1 MMRKKIRNRS
11 LRLESLEDRVLL
23 AVTAGGEAAAAAI
36 YAAPAETGADVVV
49 TELTYDALRKAVGQV
64 SAGGTI
70 TFQDGLEGTI
80 TIGSALQIGRN
91 MTIDGGGKITL
102 AGAGENFLFNF
113 GNNATDVT
121 FTGLDLT
128 GGVATQYQIGGIA
141 AIGAGKT
148 VTLNNCTVYGNTATD
163 SANVQSPANMGGA
176 FYVTGTLNV
185 NNCTVYGNEAVAGGS
200 PTSTDA
206 APARH
211 LTP

>member
-1 MMRKKIRNRS
+1 MKKKIRNRS
-11 LRLESLEDRVLL
+11 LRLESLEDRMLL
-23 AVTAGGEAAAAAI
+23 AVTAGGEAAATEL
-36 YAAPAETGADVVV
+36 AAPAETGADVVV

-113 GNNATDVT
+113 ANNATDVT

-163 SANVQSPANMGGA
+163 SASVQSPANR
-176 FYVTGTLNV
+176 
-185 NNCTVYGNEAVAGGS
+185 EARF
-200 PTSTDA
+200 T
-206 APARH
+206 
-211 LTP
+211 